1 MSRAVDRCLNTCFL
15 PRSDRRAQKRH
26 PETHK
31 QVSSQPHDRIHR
43 HRLYDR
49 PYSDSPR
56 SPRMTQ
62 QPRHP
67 AEKYKTISGRFIVT
81 PFGHPIERFAIVA
94 CVPVVQSN
102 TQVPLTPSQRPPKR
116 KFLHWFCI
124 NFALDTHPFMWLNP
138 YSPPVKTPNPADR
151 HYRLVALLPDNGPG

>member
-67 AEKYKTISGRFIVT
+67 AEKYKTISSRFIVT
-81 PFGHPIERFAIVA
+81 PFGHPIERFTIVA

-102 TQVPLTPSQRPPKR
+102 APVPLTPSQRPPQAKILALV
-116 KFLHWFCI
+116 LHQLCI
-124 NFALDTHPFMWLNP
+124 GYTSLHVVEP
-138 YSPPVKTPNPADR
+138 
-151 HYRLVALLPDNGPG
+151 LLAPCQNTQPS